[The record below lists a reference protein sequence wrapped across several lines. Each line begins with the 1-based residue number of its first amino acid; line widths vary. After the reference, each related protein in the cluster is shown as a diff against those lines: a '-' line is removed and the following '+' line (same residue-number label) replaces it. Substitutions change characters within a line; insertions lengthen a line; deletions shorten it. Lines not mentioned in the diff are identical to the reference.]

1 MYVVSFIVKLKI
13 FKFVLYW
20 FRIYEMTQHICGT
33 FHQYSMCGCEIF
45 KIFKF
50 VLYWLS
56 IYEIIHFWDFLGSY
70 SPKHCLILL
79 KLWPDVVSNKKNSFW
94 KILQNLEFLLMQLKF
109 TVLVHIGAQFT
120 VGKPKI
126 LLKTKTSA
134 KTASLGI
141 ISNVIPRCQK
151 NTEFL

>member
-1 MYVVSFIVKLKI
+1 MYMVSFIVKLKI

-33 FHQYSMCGCEIF
+33 FHQYSRCGCEIF

-50 VLYWLS
+50 VLYWFS

-94 KILQNLEFLLMQLKF
+94 KILQNLEFLLKWNAVEVYSF
-109 TVLVHIGAQFT
+109 GPYWRPIYRR
-120 VGKPKI
+120 
-126 LLKTKTSA
+126 KTKNIA
-134 KTASLGI
+134 K
-141 ISNVIPRCQK
+141 NQNFCK
-151 NTEFL
+151 NCILRNN

>member
-1 MYVVSFIVKLKI
+1 MYMVSFIVKLKI

-50 VLYWLS
+50 VLYWFS

-70 SPKHCLILL
+70 SPKHCLIML

-94 KILQNLEFLLMQLKF
+94 KILQKSWVFAEMECSWSLQFWSILAPNLPSE
-109 TVLVHIGAQFT
+109 
-120 VGKPKI
+120 
-126 LLKTKTSA
+126 
-134 KTASLGI
+134 
-141 ISNVIPRCQK
+141 NQK
-151 NTEFL
+151 YC